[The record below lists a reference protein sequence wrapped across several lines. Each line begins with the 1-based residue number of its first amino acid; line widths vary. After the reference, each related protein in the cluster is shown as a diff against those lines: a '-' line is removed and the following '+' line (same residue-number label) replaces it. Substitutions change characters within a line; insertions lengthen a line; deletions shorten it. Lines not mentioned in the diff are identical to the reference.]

1 MIKTYSKID
10 FKSLLLERKIDDL
23 NVGKLTNEYFISISP
38 HAGPDMEQIFKQP
51 HPNVLTLFFDD
62 VETDCYKS
70 GEPVVR
76 GLIFARAMIYEQAV
90 ASVKFIQTINSDDLV
105 HIHCM
110 AGSSRSGAY
119 LKYISKKRNIDCN
132 ITGYNEHVYKLL
144 LEADAEYS

>member
-1 MIKTYSKID
+1 MIKTYSKVD
-10 FKSLLLERKIDDL
+10 FKSLLKERGINDS
-23 NVGKLTNEYFISISP
+23 NVEKLTNEYFISISP

-62 VETDCYKS
+62 VGADCYKS

-76 GLIFARAMIYEQAV
+76 GFIFARAMVYEQAV
-90 ASVKFIQTINSDDLV
+90 ASVKFIQTMTSNDTV

-119 LKYISKKRNIDCN
+119 LKYISKKQNIECN
-132 ITGYNEHVYKLL
+132 INGYNKHVYKLL
-144 LEADAEYS
+144 VKADAEYS